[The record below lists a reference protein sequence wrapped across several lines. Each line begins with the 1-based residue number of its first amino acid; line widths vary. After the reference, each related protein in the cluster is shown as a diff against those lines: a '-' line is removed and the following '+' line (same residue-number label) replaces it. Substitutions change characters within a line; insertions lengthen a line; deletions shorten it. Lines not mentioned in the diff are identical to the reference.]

1 MYEFPN
7 MDITLFS
14 ENNRKSFE
22 YMKLLKIIGYD
33 LSNQHELIHDNKK
46 TNENK
51 SNQSK
56 DTITNLYKYNIK
68 LVTGLLI

>member
-7 MDITLFS
+7 MDITLFF

-33 LSNQHELIHDNKK
+33 LSNQHEIIHDNKK

-51 SNQSK
+51 NNQSK
-56 DTITNLYKYNIK
+56 DAITNLYKYNIK

>member
-33 LSNQHELIHDNKK
+33 LSNQHEIIHANKK

-51 SNQSK
+51 NNQSK
-56 DTITNLYKYNIK
+56 DAITNLYKYNIK

>member
-33 LSNQHELIHDNKK
+33 LSNQHEIIHDNKK

-51 SNQSK
+51 NNQTK
-56 DTITNLYKYNIK
+56 DAITNLYKYNIK

>member
-1 MYEFPN
+1 
-7 MDITLFS
+7 MDITLLS

-33 LSNQHELIHDNKK
+33 LSNQHEIIHDNKK

-56 DTITNLYKYNIK
+56 DAITNL
-68 LVTGLLI
+68 

>member
-33 LSNQHELIHDNKK
+33 LSNQHEIIHDNKK

-51 SNQSK
+51 NNQSK
-56 DTITNLYKYNIK
+56 DAITNLYKYNIK

>member
-1 MYEFPN
+1 

>member
-33 LSNQHELIHDNKK
+33 LSNQHEIIHDNKK

>member
-7 MDITLFS
+7 MDITLLS

-33 LSNQHELIHDNKK
+33 LSNQHEIIHDNKK

-56 DTITNLYKYNIK
+56 DAITNLYKYNIK

>member
-1 MYEFPN
+1 

-46 TNENK
+46 TK
-51 SNQSK
+51 QKQSK
-56 DTITNLYKYNIK
+56 
-68 LVTGLLI
+68 

>member
-51 SNQSK
+51 NNQSK
-56 DTITNLYKYNIK
+56 DAITNLYKYNIK

>member
-7 MDITLFS
+7 MDITLLS

-33 LSNQHELIHDNKK
+33 LSNQHEIIHDNKK

-51 SNQSK
+51 NNQSK
-56 DTITNLYKYNIK
+56 DAITNLYKYNIK

>member
-33 LSNQHELIHDNKK
+33 LSNQHEIIHDNKK

-56 DTITNLYKYNIK
+56 DAITNLYKYNIK

>member
-33 LSNQHELIHDNKK
+33 LSNQHEIIHDNKK

-56 DTITNLYKYNIK
+56 DAIPNLYKYNIK

>member
-1 MYEFPN
+1 

-56 DTITNLYKYNIK
+56 DAIPNLYKYNIK